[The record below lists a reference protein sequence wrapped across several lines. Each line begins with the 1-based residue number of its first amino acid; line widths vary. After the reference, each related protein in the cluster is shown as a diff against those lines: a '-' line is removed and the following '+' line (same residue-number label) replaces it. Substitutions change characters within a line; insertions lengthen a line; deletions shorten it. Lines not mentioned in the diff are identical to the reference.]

1 MVWRCWSRIGEW
13 DVARLGSRIKRG
25 IKRLRGYDG
34 VQVDHFA
41 SEPSEPPGPSDT
53 PREDMLSYL
62 RNRKEATP
70 EAPLSLPL
78 PPSCIARLFRYTAVL
93 PGLKGNDR
101 SPPRS
106 RSCFSTQLHHDR
118 KHQDPYTRLH
128 SSEPLRCTRVPPKV
142 GARRLNRKS
151 ALVANMNDRL

>member
-13 DVARLGSRIKRG
+13 DVARLGSRVKRG

-101 SPPRS
+101 QPQLFLNPTAPRPQAS
-106 RSCFSTQLHHDR
+106 R
-118 KHQDPYTRLH
+118 PLH
-128 SSEPLRCTRVPPKV
+128 SITHQ
-142 GARRLNRKS
+142 NRSAVLGYRQKS
-151 ALVANMNDRL
+151 GPVA